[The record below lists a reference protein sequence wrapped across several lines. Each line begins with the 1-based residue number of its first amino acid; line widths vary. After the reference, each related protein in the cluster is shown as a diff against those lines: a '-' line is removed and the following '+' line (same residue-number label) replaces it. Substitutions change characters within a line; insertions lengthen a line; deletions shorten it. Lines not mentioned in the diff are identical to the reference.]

1 MTQDEAKRLVA
12 RRAVEFVENGM
23 VVGLGTGTTATLFI
37 RELAARKLDIRCVAS
52 SDASHDLAKSLGMRV
67 ETLVELPE
75 LDLYIDGADEVAR
88 ANWGGPGARL
98 DLIKGG
104 GGALLRE
111 KIVAS
116 AAREFICVVDST
128 KVVER
133 LGKFPLPVEVIKMAL
148 PLVEPRLA
156 ALGLNPKLRRAK
168 GSLHGQMPARA
179 ASAGSAKAG
188 AVAYPEAKA
197 VVYSEAEA
205 KVLGAEAR
213 ALAFPEAKGVAY
225 PEATAMAVAAK
236 GEERPYRTDEGN
248 YILDCACGRIED
260 PEVLAAEIRSI
271 VGVVEHG
278 LFLGMATLALVAGD
292 NGVTELRP

>member
-12 RRAVEFVENGM
+12 RRAAELVEDGM
-23 VVGLGTGTTATLFI
+23 VVGLGTGTTATIFI
-37 RELAARKLDIRCVAS
+37 RELAARKLNIRCVAS
-52 SDASHDLAKSLGMRV
+52 SDASHDLGLSLGMRV

-75 LDLYIDGADEVAR
+75 LDLYIDGADEVCQSP
-88 ANWGGPGARL
+88 GGL

-128 KVVER
+128 KLVPV

-156 ALGLNPKLRRAK
+156 ALGLNPKLRAAK
-168 GSLHGQMPARA
+168 SKPQGLKPPTQGDAE
-179 ASAGSAKAG
+179 SAKA
-188 AVAYPEAKA
+188 E
-197 VVYSEAEA
+197 
-205 KVLGAEAR
+205 
-213 ALAFPEAKGVAY
+213 ALAYLEAADG
-225 PEATAMAVAAK
+225 
-236 GEERPYRTDEGN
+236 GRPYLTDEGN
-248 YILDCACGRIED
+248 YILDCACGRIDE
-260 PEVLAAEIRSI
+260 PEVIAAEIRGI

-278 LFLGMATLALVAGD
+278 LFLGMATMALVGGED
-292 NGVTELRP
+292 GVTEYRA